1 MRIRVSVLAGLALVG
16 ITADLHA
23 QVNDPGRQV
32 FESRCARC
40 HGADGNGGEMGPP
53 IVTRLT
59 PLDDQQLAKVIRDGV
74 PAKVTAF
81 REDMAVHGK
90 YGKPCPECGT
100 KVQRIRYASNEVNY
114 CPRCQTDGKV
124 LADRGLSRLLGADW
138 PRSIEELEERQAA
151 GEGTAP
157 ATKPEPR
164 KSPKATPAKKK
175 TR

>member
-23 QVNDPGRQV
+23 QANDPGRQV

-74 PAKVTAF
+74 PARGMPPNVIDDP
-81 REDMAVHGK
+81 EMA
-90 YGKPCPECGT
+90 
-100 KVQRIRYASNEVNY
+100 
-114 CPRCQTDGKV
+114 
-124 LADRGLSRLLGADW
+124 LLVKFL
-138 PRSIEELEERQAA
+138 RTIQ
-151 GEGTAP
+151 
-157 ATKPEPR
+157 
-164 KSPKATPAKKK
+164 
-175 TR
+175 